1 MKKIVIKSVSTESFA
16 KFGFWAGVI
25 FGALGV
31 LFKIIFPQ
39 SNVTAGI
46 PFVSYGATRT
56 VLGLIGFFFI
66 TVIMATVDFVLLA
79 VFINIIL
86 KLSEGIAVY
95 CGKEE

>member
-1 MKKIVIKSVSTESFA
+1 MKKIMLKSVSTESFA

-25 FGALGV
+25 LGALGV

-46 PFVSYGATRT
+46 PFFSYGATRT
-56 VLGLIGFFFI
+56 FFGLVGFFFI
-66 TVIMATVDFVLLA
+66 AVIMATADLILLA

-86 KLSEGIAVY
+86 KLSKGIAIY
-95 CGKEE
+95 CEEEE